1 MNFKNKKAAFFDMDG
16 TLVDSETLYY
26 ETRRDVFAKY
36 GIDYPKS
43 LNDSILGTGFARTVQ
58 LLQEVAG
65 DDELGKKVND
75 ESLELFNQCV
85 EEGKL
90 AVKPGAE
97 KLLQFLK
104 ERGIKSYITSSS
116 DINKIN
122 FNLQHNDLKKYFTEI
137 ITGEDVKNNK
147 PAPDIYLHALKKAG
161 VEKQDAVIFED
172 ATSGVKAALNAGIDV
187 IVVPDQ
193 VKLPSELTNQAT
205 VIDRLDEA
213 MELFR

>member
-1 MNFKNKKAAFFDMDG
+1 MNFKDKKAAFFDMDG

-75 ESLELFNQCV
+75 ESLELFDQRV

-122 FNLQHNDLKKYFTEI
+122 FNLQHNNLRPYFAEI

-147 PAPDIYLHALKKAG
+147 PAPDIYLHALKRAG
-161 VEKQDAVIFED
+161 VEKQDAVVFED
-172 ATSGVKAALNAGIDV
+172 AASGVKSALNAGIDV

-193 VKLPSELTNQAT
+193 VKLSSELTNQAT

-213 MELFR
+213 VELFR